1 MEQKK
6 IYLACP
12 YSSLR
17 PDVREARFKSVSK
30 VAARLI
36 KEGYLVFSP
45 ISHSHQI
52 CIEGEMGICFE
63 TWKALDT
70 SLLNWADNLVVLKL
84 EGWEKSKGVTEEIAI
99 AKYLGKSIF
108 YMEYEE

>member
-1 MEQKK
+1 VKK

-12 YSSLR
+12 YSDDDENIRLLR
-17 PDVREARFKSVSK
+17 YQRVSV
-30 VAARLI
+30 VAAKLLT
-36 KEGYLVFSP
+36 EGYLVFSP
-45 ISHSHQI
+45 ISHSHAI
-52 CIEGEMGICFE
+52 CIWGDLKVDFE
-63 TWKALDT
+63 TWKELDT
-70 SLLNWADNLVVLKL
+70 SFLNWADNLVVLKL

>member
-1 MEQKK
+1 MQQKK

-12 YSSLR
+12 YSHD
-17 PDVREARFKSVSK
+17 DVLVRIKRAEQVSK
-30 VAARLI
+30 VAAKLM
-36 KEGYLVFSP
+36 KEGYLVLSP
-45 ISHSHQI
+45 ISHSHLI
-52 CIEGEMGICFE
+52 CTFSDLKVDFE

-84 EGWEKSKGVTEEIAI
+84 DGWEKSKGVTEEIAI